1 MDTPRRE
8 RVGVREVAVA
18 AGVSLGTVSH
28 YLNTPDR
35 VSEEKRARIQA
46 AIDELGFVRNS
57 AAGQLRNG
65 RNALVGYLA
74 PEISTPYFGAVSEG
88 VERRASEIGYSVLIA
103 SSHGAED
110 REISYLDMFEQQR
123 VQGILV
129 AARHD
134 IEDKLAEI
142 RRRGIPSVLVSR
154 QARGADQPSVTVDD
168 VRGGELVGEHL
179 LDTGRRRIAFIGG
192 PFAIRQ
198 VADRFAGL
206 QEAMRPALTSTVEVI
221 DTPNRSLE
229 DGVRIG
235 RMLAARPASERPDA
249 VFAVN
254 DLLAMGVMQALVAE
268 GSVRVPEDV
277 AVVGYD
283 DVPFAAASVIPLS
296 SVRAT
301 RAGYGEAAFDLLLA
315 QMQSGRRTGEP
326 ASHLVFQPE
335 LFVRSSSATTI

>member
-8 RVGVREVAVA
+8 RVGVREVALA

-65 RNALVGYLA
+65 RNALIGYLA
-74 PEISTPYFGAVSEG
+74 PEISTPYFGVVSEG

-103 SSHGAED
+103 SSHGDLD
-110 REISYLDMFEQQR
+110 REVSYLDMFEQQR

-134 IEDKLAEI
+134 IEEKLADI
-142 RRRGIPSVLVSR
+142 RERGIPSVLVSR
-154 QARGADQPSVTVDD
+154 QARTTDQPSVTVDD

-179 LDTGRRRIAFIGG
+179 LRTGRRRIAFIGG

-198 VADRFAGL
+198 VAERFAGL
-206 QEAMRPALTSTVEVI
+206 QQAMRSVPTSSIEVI
-221 DTPNRSLE
+221 DSPNRSLE

-235 RMLAARPASERPDA
+235 RMLADRPASERPDA

-254 DLLAMGVMQALVAE
+254 DLLAMGVMQALVSE
-268 GSVRVPEDV
+268 GSTRVPEDL

-283 DVPFAAASVIPLS
+283 DVPFAAASVIPLT

-301 RAGYGEAAFDLLLA
+301 RAGYGEAAFDLLFE
-315 QMQSGRRTGEP
+315 QMTAGQRPTATS
-326 ASHLVFQPE
+326 SHLVFQPE
-335 LFVRSSSATTI
+335 LFVRASSAPIA